1 MRIILSFI
9 LIPLALAAFDLPP
22 AVEPSLMEE
31 EMGALDNLI
40 AATEKNL
47 ARQRELK
54 KYLIEYKEGLALYL
68 KNSSNKEVIYK
79 TAKIASRVLELIKEN
94 YLLNTFEADFISELT
109 LFSQIAEKRGLS
121 KS

>member
-1 MRIILSFI
+1 
-9 LIPLALAAFDLPP
+9 
-22 AVEPSLMEE
+22 MEE